1 MTGFG
6 FDLSWISF
14 GQMLLGFLVAIITA
28 IVGLQKWFWGRVST
42 SVSNSMSSLVSG
54 HEGIEKRLKT
64 VEGSMGVVKQ
74 DIETMRGRMGKMETR
89 IEGLATKAD
98 LHELAVQVARFG
110 AGVEAQANMTRMLYE
125 AAQRAEKS
133 GGAL

>member
-1 MTGFG
+1 MMGLV

-14 GQMLLGFLVAIITA
+14 GNALLGLLVGVIGA

-42 SVSNSMSSLVSG
+42 SVSASMSSLVTG
-54 HEGIEKRLKT
+54 HEGIEKRLQT
-64 VEGSMGVVKQ
+64 VEDSMGAVKH

-133 GGAL
+133 GNS